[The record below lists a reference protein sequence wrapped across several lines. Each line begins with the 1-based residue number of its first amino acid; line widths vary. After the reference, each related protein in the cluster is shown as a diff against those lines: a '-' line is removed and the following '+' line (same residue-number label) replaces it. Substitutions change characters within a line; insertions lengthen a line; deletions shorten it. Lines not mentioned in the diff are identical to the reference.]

1 MKRFQHSP
9 DEANRLGHILFWLFP
24 YEQETFRRGKTRT
37 RRPKR
42 NFGYGRAYGDV
53 RQLSRV
59 GAR

>member
-1 MKRFQHSP
+1 MKRFQQSP

-37 RRPKR
+37 RRPNR
-42 NFGYGRAYGDV
+42 NLDYVRAYENV
-53 RQLSRV
+53 RQISRV